1 MKLHVVSG
9 YAIRVAFSFFSQCCV
24 TEESPSTTKKGAS
37 DLAIVLDVFEGK
49 PELQIL
55 LFLVCYPCGAKNS
68 EKEKYHL
75 LKCLF
80 L

>member
-49 PELQIL
+49 PELQIFNSL
-55 LFLVCYPCGAKNS
+55 SVTLVVLRIRKKKSIIY
-68 EKEKYHL
+68 
-75 LKCLF
+75 
-80 L
+80 